1 MYLCIFILRICA
13 RRRRS
18 LNDAFLVKIANI
30 YIVISC
36 PRCVDSVGIRICSS
50 GAVSGTRG
58 KQMTPAVA
66 SERSIF
72 IKNHDCNSYNFI
84 EFSVSR

>member
-1 MYLCIFILRICA
+1 MYLCIFYIEDMRTKKALFERSVFSLKSRIYSNFMPTLRGFRWYPYFVA
-13 RRRRS
+13 QEQ
-18 LNDAFLVKIANI
+18 LVAI
-30 YIVISC
+30 
-36 PRCVDSVGIRICSS
+36 
-50 GAVSGTRG
+50 RG

-72 IKNHDCNSYNFI
+72 SKNHDCNSYI

>member
-1 MYLCIFILRICA
+1 MYLCMFILRICA

-18 LNDAFLVKIANI
+18 LNEAFLVKIANI
-30 YIVISC
+30 IIIVISC
-36 PRCVDSVGIRICSS
+36 PRCADSVGIRICSS
-50 GAVSGTRG
+50 GAVSSIRG

-72 IKNHDCNSYNFI
+72 SKNHDCNSYI
-84 EFSVSR
+84 EFSMLR